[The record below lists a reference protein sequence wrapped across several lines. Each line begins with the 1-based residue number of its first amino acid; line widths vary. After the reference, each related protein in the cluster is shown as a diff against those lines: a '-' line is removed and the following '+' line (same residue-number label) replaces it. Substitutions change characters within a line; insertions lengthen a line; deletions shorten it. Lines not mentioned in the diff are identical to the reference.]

1 MSLRPSPSHP
11 ETDRGP
17 ARQLAVCEHGH
28 AICSIC
34 NGPGVADFEL
44 PWDLIDGPERD
55 RGFMLTE
62 ILVAMV
68 LIGLLLVPVSALIVT
83 TLRASVQAERRAT
96 SSAMLQTAGSLV
108 GRVPVV
114 DPCVPGAFED
124 VLARVSVPVGYSL
137 DVVPDCSAV
146 PAVVAVTVVDPSGR
160 ESSLEVV
167 AAEGGA

>member
-1 MSLRPSPSHP
+1 MTAP
-11 ETDRGP
+11 D
-17 ARQLAVCEHGH
+17 A
-28 AICSIC
+28 
-34 NGPGVADFEL
+34 
-44 PWDLIDGPERD
+44 ERD

-62 ILVAMV
+62 ILVSMM